1 MASGRRIEQMRIAAS
16 RQDKVADEMRALAD
30 EWELKELGHDCGH
43 QFTIT
48 YTDVGHYGIAGEGPE
63 SHKDAGYSGEPRSVT
78 VRAHNLND
86 ALRKAAALPL
96 DKWFE
101 EAEDGAD
108 G

>member
-1 MASGRRIEQMRIAAS
+1 MRQASW
-16 RQDKVADEMRALAD
+16 RQDKVADEMRAKAD

-48 YTDVGHYGIAGEGPE
+48 ITDVGHYGIAGEGPE

-101 EAEDGAD
+101 EAEDGTD